1 MCFSVNFTSF
11 FTLIKSLDA
20 LPSTFYMNTLP
31 NQHFLFIFVCLSTFF
46 QIIISFFFTL
56 KQIKL
61 KMSSLHYPSYSS
73 SSFLKRYVLQYTR
86 LKRAKTNGKVIRD
99 ITSIRFDLEH
109 CLVGSRAIQ
118 VLQQLFR
125 FGAAIWTSHCRSLS
139 MDICSPGCR
148 ISGFMAKVALL
159 SVSRRSDVAS
169 MLTCSISLRFFFKLS
184 RCCSA
189 ARSAERDA

>member
-1 MCFSVNFTSF
+1 MCVFGILVNFTSF

-31 NQHFLFIFVCLSTFF
+31 NQHFLLFLFVYQHFFRLS
-46 QIIISFFFTL
+46 SFFLLFTL

-109 CLVGSRAIQ
+109 CLRMNDWKKNIAWAVKIQTTKLFDFQIFTNKVFLCIYFQCLKVLIFRRALWWFKWRELYK
-118 VLQQLFR
+118 VCTC
-125 FGAAIWTSHCRSLS
+125 AA
-139 MDICSPGCR
+139 
-148 ISGFMAKVALL
+148 
-159 SVSRRSDVAS
+159 
-169 MLTCSISLRFFFKLS
+169 
-184 RCCSA
+184 
-189 ARSAERDA
+189 